1 MMRLV
6 PARRDYI
13 ISYLSGDAHNLLPES
28 YFILSLSLLLTFSRF
43 PQFVQEGCADGSE
56 NLQRILKNDRCLFSG
71 IKQQE
76 VSLPQKASSFEEL
89 VQYESEENP
98 TNEQLLMILNN
109 RGKFRLLSSS
119 SEEGDKF
126 LVYTSNTLP
135 YNPSAPLRNTVPFIP
150 LRYTDNGITIDPVIS
165 SEYINPSVSTF
176 INNMNSTLTEE
187 QKQEHAMIREELQ
200 LDHIRSELNHLG
212 SVEEDDVLMYD

>member
-1 MMRLV
+1 MYHHV
-6 PARRDYI
+6 
-13 ISYLSGDAHNLLPES
+13 
-28 YFILSLSLLLTFSRF
+28 LTFSRF
-43 PQFVQEGCADGSE
+43 PQFVQEGCADGSK
-56 NLQRILKNDRCLFSG
+56 NLQRILQNDRCLFSG

-76 VSLPQKASSFEEL
+76 VTLPQKASSFEEL
-89 VQYESEENP
+89 VQYESQDNL
-98 TNEQLLMILNN
+98 TNEQLLKIMNN

-126 LVYTSNTLP
+126 LVYTPNTLP

-150 LRYTDNGITIDPVIS
+150 LSFSDNGIAIDPVIN

-176 INNMNSTLTEE
+176 INNINSTLTEE
-187 QKQEHAMIREELQ
+187 QKQEHNMIREELQ

-212 SVEEDDVLMYD
+212 SVEEDDVNGI